1 MKRVMKYAAV
11 LVILTALIGN
21 SFLMADDHA
30 QEETMQKEDYGEA
43 AESMDEVEIVTADTY
58 VPVDREVAGQLDNA
72 AMGSGAAPAR
82 VTRSASAPYWKE
94 NNGVKSFYDA
104 YGNLMYGTGTKKI
117 IDVSEHNGKINWEK
131 VKASG
136 IDGAIIRLGWGY
148 LGEDKY
154 FEYNI
159 SECNRLDIPYGL
171 YLYSYAYDA
180 NFAYAE
186 AQGAAE
192 MLADVDVNLS
202 YPFYYDLEEF
212 DPWNDNGVT
221 RRPPTKISAYESI
234 VKTFITT
241 LAQENS
247 DLAGKIHVYSY
258 RGYFQGVLNSPKVI
272 LPYASWIAAYTKELG
287 YDNSYYSGEQGWQ
300 YTSSASA
307 SGISGNVDMSC
318 FSDQF
323 YNKDTS
329 QTISEKLQAKLKAL
343 KLTFSD
349 GYISGFALGSNIS
362 TISSSLS
369 SLGKVVC
376 TNASGKVITSGRV
389 SSGQTINVTIS
400 DNGKVESFAMKV
412 VVYGDVNGDGNIYAT
427 DYVKI
432 KNHIMGK
439 STLKGAYAKAADVN
453 KDGKIYAT
461 DYVKVKNSIMGKGT
475 IQQ

>member
-1 MKRVMKYAAV
+1 
-11 LVILTALIGN
+11 
-21 SFLMADDHA
+21 
-30 QEETMQKEDYGEA
+30 MQKEDYGEA

-82 VTRSASAPYWKE
+82 VTRSASEPYWKE

-247 DLAGKIHVYSY
+247 DLAGKT
-258 RGYFQGVLNSPKVI
+258 VI
-272 LPYASWIAAYTKELG
+272 PFC
-287 YDNSYYSGEQGWQ
+287 
-300 YTSSASA
+300 TS
-307 SGISGNVDMSC
+307 M
-318 FSDQF
+318 
-323 YNKDTS
+323 
-329 QTISEKLQAKLKAL
+329 
-343 KLTFSD
+343 SD
-349 GYISGFALGSNIS
+349 GIG
-362 TISSSLS
+362 
-369 SLGKVVC
+369 
-376 TNASGKVITSGRV
+376 
-389 SSGQTINVTIS
+389 SSGDTLAEMAPGANW
-400 DNGKVESFAMKV
+400 
-412 VVYGDVNGDGNIYAT
+412 
-427 DYVKI
+427 
-432 KNHIMGK
+432 
-439 STLKGAYAKAADVN
+439 LKGQRFGENLDSAAV
-453 KDGKIYAT
+453 T
-461 DYVKVKNSIMGKGT
+461 
-475 IQQ
+475 